1 MPQYTTSLEAA
12 LARQAQL
19 TEKLEAALKKAHKPN
34 ATFDK
39 APNVSTLMKL
49 DMVRATIWSIASG
62 QRFLFK
68 GDSGIGK
75 TSFLKWILGLL
86 GIRMVYLP
94 AANITIENLMIAMPK
109 FSEKVGRKVLTYWFL
124 WKLRGDDEKVIVIDE
139 TGRADK
145 TLGNILMELIQEGT
159 LAGRPIPGLLTV
171 IAADNLAN
179 GTYGKIN
186 SLDLA
191 QASRFATIEVDS
203 TSTPWQQA
211 LASRFPDVDLK
222 DVFVAYSRLD
232 ADQRIVFSPAVLEN
246 VLHATF
252 AGLPPVTG
260 LTMISSDYI
269 PITNKAGRDTTEEVL
284 AAICAAVGQPVR
296 ELRPGTVISAIQW
309 AFREGIARH
318 DAQNGRTFSTLYIEG
333 APGTGKTA
341 HIKQVAESDE
351 VRKLAGGRDVQVI
364 YLSASATTP
373 EDLNYPFPGE
383 EGSDALEMI
392 LHEQYET
399 DALKVV
405 VVDEVF
411 RANRRTANSLMEFTG
426 DGSIGG
432 VDIKGLFCIIALNNP
447 KEVAGY
453 KLDVGRPDP
462 AQARRFEVSLIAQPG
477 TLPVTEYLLATYG
490 EELATPFIEWWQDD
504 IGDLER
510 LLVPPRSLEMMIG
523 MYAAGLDLAWAK
535 PHVGDEYVAVSLADL
550 QARLDSRP
558 QARLRAIAAKV
569 DEYEQLLA
577 DGENNPEAQTAVFIA
592 FSKAELSQLEEHR
605 DVVVRLLSVLESQH
619 RFNLIQPLTGPKKAF
634 WAEAMRDMVKSAKAA
649 QAGSAN

>member
-1 MPQYTTSLEAA
+1 MPQYTASLDEA
-12 LARQAQL
+12 LARQA
-19 TEKLEAALKKAHKPN
+19 KLVERLEEALKKDFTPN
-34 ATFDK
+34 ATLKK
-39 APNVSTLMKL
+39 APSVKALLKL
-49 DMVRATIWSIASG
+49 DMVRAVIWSMSSG

-75 TSFLKWILGLL
+75 TSFVKWVLNLL
-86 GIRMVYLP
+86 DVKLVYLP
-94 AANITIENLMIAMPK
+94 AANITIENILIAMPR
-109 FSEKVGRKVLTYWFL
+109 FSDKLGRKVLTYWFL
-124 WKLRGDDEKVIVIDE
+124 WKLRGDGQKVILIDE
-139 TGRADK
+139 LGRADK
-145 TLGNILMELIQEGT
+145 TLGNTLMELIQEGT

-171 IAADNLAN
+171 IAADNLSG

-211 LASRFPDVDLK
+211 LATRFPSVDLT
-222 DVFVAYSRLD
+222 DVFVAYSKLD

-252 AGLPPVTG
+252 GGLPPKSG
-260 LTMISSDYI
+260 LTLIASEYV
-269 PITNKAGRDTTEEVL
+269 PIVNKAGRDTTDEVL
-284 AAICAAVGQPVR
+284 ASVCAALGQPVR
-296 ELRPGTVISAIQW
+296 ELRADTVRDAIKW
-309 AFREGIARH
+309 ALREGLRRR
-318 DAQNGRTFSTLYIEG
+318 DTGVGRTFSTLLIEG
-333 APGTGKTA
+333 PPGGGKTS
-341 HIKQVAESDE
+341 HIKVE
-351 VRKLAGGRDVQVI
+351 VSSEELRELAGGREIEVI

-383 EGSDALEMI
+383 EGSDVLDMI

-399 DALKVV
+399 DALKVL

-411 RANRRTANSLMEFTG
+411 RANRRTANSLMEITG

-432 VDIKGLFCIIALNNP
+432 KDIQGLFCVIALNNP

-453 KLDVGRPDP
+453 KLDVGRPDL
-462 AQARRFEVSLIAQPG
+462 AQARRFEVAVMAPQGSLPFA
-477 TLPVTEYLLATYG
+477 EFLLATYG

-523 MYAAGLDLAWAK
+523 MYAAGLDLTWAK
-535 PHVGDEYVAVSLADL
+535 PYVGDEYVAVSLADL
-550 QARLDSRP
+550 HARLDSRP

-569 DEYEQLLA
+569 AEYELLLA

-592 FSKAELSQLEEHR
+592 FSKAELSQLETHR
-605 DVVVRLLSVLESQH
+605 DVVIRLLAVLESQH
-619 RFNLIQPLTGPKKAF
+619 RFNLIQPLTGAKQAF
-634 WAEAMRDMVKSAKAA
+634 WSEAMRDMVKAKK
-649 QAGSAN
+649 AGAPGS